1 MLKTSSSHLLIAIA
15 TSSRGDPFEV
25 MHSTNRLVT
34 CFKWRRR
41 RAPIGDPVSLKS
53 KLPGATSENRARQLD
68 LRIEDWKLAWSNG
81 TKGR

>member
-1 MLKTSSSHLLIAIA
+1 MCISFVAQSCFAMPPNIS
-15 TSSRGDPFEV
+15 EV
-25 MHSTNRLVT
+25 VSVALQIH
-34 CFKWRRR
+34 
-41 RAPIGDPVSLKS
+41 GPVSLKS

>member
-1 MLKTSSSHLLIAIA
+1 MPPNIS
-15 TSSRGDPFEV
+15 EV
-25 MHSTNRLVT
+25 VSVALQIHS
-34 CFKWRRR
+34 
-41 RAPIGDPVSLKS
+41 PVSLKS